1 MRKDLNNPSFY
12 FKTLK
17 KEKQNKLKVSRRKEV
32 VDIIAEIYEIET
44 RNIIERISEKSDY
57 SKIINKIDKLVA
69 RLTKINRERTQITN
83 IKNGIRNIPT
93 DVMTIKKIRKHNEQ
107 IYIYK
112 F

>member
-17 KEKQNKLKVSRRKEV
+17 KENQNKLKVSRRKEV
-32 VDIIAEIYEIET
+32 VNIIAEIYEIET

-69 RLTKINRERTQITN
+69 RLIKIERGHKLQTS
-83 IKNGIRNIPT
+83 R
-93 DVMTIKKIRKHNEQ
+93 ME
-107 IYIYK
+107 
-112 F
+112 